1 LHVAEVRI
9 EDQMVALETRDQ
21 LEPVALRHVATLDES
36 IVHCVGQAAH
46 LLGAQVIRDRKAG

>member
-1 LHVAEVRI
+1 
-9 EDQMVALETRDQ
+9 MVALETRDQ